1 MIALLPGRISGFIP
15 GGIEIESGIFFT
27 TSTINFFY
35 FIGKLEIPEGANVFY
50 ALTGP
55 PEEAT
60 LLLKVKTEM
69 NSSCR

>member
-15 GGIEIESGIFFT
+15 GGIEIKSGIFLQLQQL
-27 TSTINFFY
+27 IFFY